1 MLDLNGHCLRCTV
14 RLILNGAL
22 LEVCSLGDAKWA
34 LFDVYGL
41 ADAKWALFEVYGAVW
56 LMLNGLCL
64 RCTVQ
69 FG

>member
-1 MLDLNGHCLRCTV
+1 MYGTV
-14 RLILNGAL
+14 DSKWAL

-41 ADAKWALFEVYGAVW
+41 VDAKWALFEVYGAVW

-64 RCTVQ
+64 RLSLIHI
-69 FG
+69 